1 MINTMKRFLGAISLF
16 FLFCPQGNVLGN
28 NGGVDTLSNTSIYLQ
43 LKGTGFFDNLEF
55 FNNIEK
61 GYTLT
66 GFNLEPRIGLSFN
79 AKTNVSGGFHLLYF
93 AGEKK
98 PTTFIPVLTLSTS
111 LGKNLLMNLGTID
124 GANAHGLPQAIFKHE
139 REFVNQPET
148 GLQFLFDHKY
158 LKSDLWLNWEQF
170 IFPGDT
176 LQEEFTVGFSGLIKL
191 LSNEL
196 QMSIPLY
203 AIAVHR
209 GGQINSSSSTVS
221 TLANFGG
228 GVNFSEATPRQGRIG
243 IEMLLFLSRDLS
255 PNPSS
260 LYKKGWAAYPQVYF
274 QGNIIKLSL
283 GYWRASEMI
292 LPRGQQIFGSL
303 STISPVYDMPQR
315 ELLTFD
321 INFRK
326 EVAKGFSLSA
336 GTQLYYDTKSQLLDY
351 RFGVRA
357 TFNETIQLIK

>member
-1 MINTMKRFLGAISLF
+1 MKRFFGAISFL
-16 FLFCPQGNVLGN
+16 FLFCPQGIVLGS
-28 NGGVDTLSNTSIYLQ
+28 NGGADTLAKTSIYLQ

-139 REFVNQPET
+139 REFINQPET
-148 GLQFLFDHKY
+148 GLQFLFDHKNF
-158 LKSDLWLNWEQF
+158 KSDLWLNWEKF
-170 IFPGDT
+170 IFPADT
-176 LQEEFTVGFSGLIKL
+176 IQEEFTVGFSGLIKL
-191 LSNEL
+191 LNNEL
-196 QMSIPLY
+196 QLSIPLY
-203 AIAVHR
+203 ALAAHK
-209 GGQINSSSSTVS
+209 GGQINSLSSSVS

-228 GVNFSEATPRQGRIG
+228 GINFSEVTPMQGRIG
-243 IEMLLFLSRDLS
+243 IEMLFFLSRDLS

-260 LYKKGWAAYPQVYF
+260 FYHRGWAVYPQVF
-274 QGNIIKLSL
+274 IQRKALKLNI
-283 GYWRASEMI
+283 GYWRASEMV
-292 LPRGQQIFGSL
+292 LPRGQQIFGS
-303 STISPVYDMPQR
+303 ISMVSPLYNSPQR

-321 INFRK
+321 LVYRK
-326 EVAKGFSLSA
+326 EIAPGFTLGA
-336 GTQLYYDTKSQLLDY
+336 GAQLYFDTKSQLLDY
-351 RFGVRA
+351 RFGVTA
-357 TFNETIQLIK
+357 SFNERVRLTR